1 MSAEVSYS
9 LEKLALEIGAT
20 LQGDG
25 SVRISGIAPLDA
37 AKAGDIVL
45 IAGKGHEK
53 VQVLRDG
60 VVPFDDVAV
69 AAGVLKELA

>member
-1 MSAEVSYS
+1 MEEDRAGAIEIAIRSAEV
-9 LEKLALEIGAT
+9 
-20 LQGDG
+20 
-25 SVRISGIAPLDA
+25 
-37 AKAGDIVL
+37 GDIVL

-69 AAGVLKELA
+69 AAGVLRELA